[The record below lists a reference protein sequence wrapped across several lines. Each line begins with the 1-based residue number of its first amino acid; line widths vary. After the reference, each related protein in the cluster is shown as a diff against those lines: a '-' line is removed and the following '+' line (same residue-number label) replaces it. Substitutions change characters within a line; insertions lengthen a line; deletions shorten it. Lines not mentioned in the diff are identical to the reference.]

1 MPVSL
6 IMVVNIVILCALCA
20 FVFGGYRDG
29 FLLKLLSILSFFVCG
44 FLAWWASSYV
54 GGFIHLYPKHALP
67 LQDTPLEAVL
77 YDNLN
82 RLLIFVILFVLLQ
95 LAVLIVKPFTKAAN
109 HVPVVSGIN
118 RLLGAALGALQAV
131 LLMVL
136 AAMICRLP
144 FWKTGNEIASASLL
158 RYSDT
163 LLEALTFYAKEP
175 LQEVSKLTS
184 ALEEKQ
190 TLSTAEKEN
199 IRSWLLE
206 QNMKKEDVDTLL
218 SALQ

>member
-1 MPVSL
+1 MSL
-6 IMVVNIVILCALCA
+6 IMLVNMVILCVLCA
-20 FVFGGYRDG
+20 LVFGGYRDG
-29 FLLKLLSILSFFVCG
+29 FLLKLLSILSFFVC
-44 FLAWWASSYV
+44 
-54 GGFIHLYPKHALP
+54 GFIHLYPKHALP

-95 LAVLIVKPFTKAAN
+95 LAVLVIKPFTKAAN

-136 AAMICRLP
+136 AAMVCRLP

-158 RYSDT
+158 RYSDGMMD
-163 LLEALTFYAKEP
+163 ALTFYAREP
-175 LQEVSKLTS
+175 LQELSRLTS
-184 ALEEKQ
+184 ALDEKQ

>member
-1 MPVSL
+1 MTVSL

-54 GGFIHLYPKHALP
+54 GSFIHLYPKHALP

-118 RLLGAALGALQAV
+118 RLLGAALGAL
-131 LLMVL
+131 
-136 AAMICRLP
+136 P
-144 FWKTGNEIASASLL
+144 
-158 RYSDT
+158 
-163 LLEALTFYAKEP
+163 
-175 LQEVSKLTS
+175 VSYTHL
-184 ALEEKQ
+184 
-190 TLSTAEKEN
+190 EN
-199 IRSWLLE
+199 IFR
-206 QNMKKEDVDTLL
+206 NKMNKN
-218 SALQ
+218 

>member
-1 MPVSL
+1 MSL
-6 IMVVNIVILCALCA
+6 IMLVNMVILCVLCA
-20 FVFGGYRDG
+20 LVFGGYRDG
-29 FLLKLLSILSFFVCG
+29 FLLKLLSILSFFICG

-95 LAVLIVKPFTKAAN
+95 LAVLVIKPFTKAAN

-131 LLMVL
+131 LLMVR
-136 AAMICRLP
+136 RLP

-158 RYSDT
+158 RYSDGMMD
-163 LLEALTFYAKEP
+163 ALTFYAREP
-175 LQEVSKLTS
+175 LQELSRLTS
-184 ALEEKQ
+184 ALDEKQ

>member
-6 IMVVNIVILCALCA
+6 IMLVNMVILCVLCA
-20 FVFGGYRDG
+20 LVFGGYRDG

-54 GGFIHLYPKHALP
+54 SGFIHLYPKHALP

-95 LAVLIVKPFTKAAN
+95 LAVLVIKPFTKAAN

-136 AAMICRLP
+136 AAMVCRLP

-158 RYSDT
+158 RYSDGMMD
-163 LLEALTFYAKEP
+163 ALTFYAREP
-175 LQEVSKLTS
+175 LQELSRLTS
-184 ALEEKQ
+184 ALDEKQ

-218 SALQ
+218 SALR

>member
-6 IMVVNIVILCALCA
+6 IMLVNMVILCVLCA
-20 FVFGGYRDG
+20 LVFGGYRDG

-54 GGFIHLYPKHALP
+54 GSFIHLYPKHALP

-95 LAVLIVKPFTKAAN
+95 LAVLVIKPFTKAAN

-136 AAMICRLP
+136 AAMVCRLP

-158 RYSDT
+158 RYSDGMMD
-163 LLEALTFYAKEP
+163 ALTFYAREP
-175 LQEVSKLTS
+175 LQELSRLTS
-184 ALEEKQ
+184 ALDEKQ
-190 TLSTAEKEN
+190 TLSTSEKEN

>member
-1 MPVSL
+1 MSL
-6 IMVVNIVILCALCA
+6 IMLVNMVILCVLCA
-20 FVFGGYRDG
+20 LVFGGYRDG

-54 GGFIHLYPKHALP
+54 GSFIHLYPKHALP

-95 LAVLIVKPFTKAAN
+95 LAVLVIKPFTKAAN

-118 RLLGAALGALQAV
+118 RLLGA
-131 LLMVL
+131 MV
-136 AAMICRLP
+136 CRLP

-158 RYSDT
+158 RYSDGMMD
-163 LLEALTFYAKEP
+163 ALTFYAREP
-175 LQEVSKLTS
+175 LQELSRLTS
-184 ALEEKQ
+184 ALDEKQ

>member
-1 MPVSL
+1 M
-6 IMVVNIVILCALCA
+6 CALCTRIRRIPRRLPIKA
-20 FVFGGYRDG
+20 AEHTV
-29 FLLKLLSILSFFVCG
+29 G

-95 LAVLIVKPFTKAAN
+95 LAVLVIKPFTKAAN

-136 AAMICRLP
+136 AAMVCRLP

-158 RYSDT
+158 RYSDGMMD
-163 LLEALTFYAKEP
+163 ALTFYAREP
-175 LQEVSKLTS
+175 LQELSRLTS
-184 ALEEKQ
+184 ALDEKQ
-190 TLSTAEKEN
+190 TLRTAEKEN

>member
-1 MPVSL
+1 MSL
-6 IMVVNIVILCALCA
+6 IMLVNMVILCVLCA
-20 FVFGGYRDG
+20 LVFGGYRDG

-54 GGFIHLYPKHALP
+54 GSFIHLYPKHALP

-95 LAVLIVKPFTKAAN
+95 LAVLVIKPFTKAAN

-118 RLLGAALGALQAV
+118 RLLGAALV
-131 LLMVL
+131 
-136 AAMICRLP
+136 CRLP
-144 FWKTGNEIASASLL
+144 FWKTGNEIAFASLL
-158 RYSDT
+158 RYSDGMMD
-163 LLEALTFYAKEP
+163 ALTFYAREP
-175 LQEVSKLTS
+175 LQELSRLTS
-184 ALEEKQ
+184 ALDEKQ

>member
-1 MPVSL
+1 M
-6 IMVVNIVILCALCA
+6 
-20 FVFGGYRDG
+20 
-29 FLLKLLSILSFFVCG
+29 
-44 FLAWWASSYV
+44 
-54 GGFIHLYPKHALP
+54 YPKHALP

-82 RLLIFVILFVLLQ
+82 RLRIFVILFVLLQ
-95 LAVLIVKPFTKAAN
+95 LAVLVIKPFTNAAN
-109 HVPVVSGIN
+109 HVPVVPGIN

-136 AAMICRLP
+136 AAMVCRLP

-158 RYSDT
+158 RYSDGMMD
-163 LLEALTFYAKEP
+163 ALTFYAREP
-175 LQEVSKLTS
+175 LQELSRLTS
-184 ALEEKQ
+184 ALDEKQ

>member
-1 MPVSL
+1 M
-6 IMVVNIVILCALCA
+6 CALCTRIRRIPRRLPIKA
-20 FVFGGYRDG
+20 AEHTV
-29 FLLKLLSILSFFVCG
+29 FVCG

-54 GGFIHLYPKHALP
+54 GSFIHLYPKHALP

-95 LAVLIVKPFTKAAN
+95 LAVLVIKPFTKAAN

-136 AAMICRLP
+136 AAMVCRLP

-158 RYSDT
+158 RYSDGMMD
-163 LLEALTFYAKEP
+163 ALTFYAREP
-175 LQEVSKLTS
+175 LQELSRLTS
-184 ALEEKQ
+184 ALDEKQ

>member
-1 MPVSL
+1 M
-6 IMVVNIVILCALCA
+6 
-20 FVFGGYRDG
+20 
-29 FLLKLLSILSFFVCG
+29 
-44 FLAWWASSYV
+44 ASSYV
-54 GGFIHLYPKHALP
+54 GSFIHLYPKHALP

-95 LAVLIVKPFTKAAN
+95 LAVLVIKPFTKAAN

-131 LLMVL
+131 LLMGL
-136 AAMICRLP
+136 AAMVCRLP

-158 RYSDT
+158 RYSDGMMD
-163 LLEALTFYAKEP
+163 ALTFYAREP
-175 LQEVSKLTS
+175 LQELSRLTS
-184 ALEEKQ
+184 ALDEKQ

>member
-1 MPVSL
+1 MSL
-6 IMVVNIVILCALCA
+6 IMLVNMVILCVLCA
-20 FVFGGYRDG
+20 LVFGGYRDG

-54 GGFIHLYPKHALP
+54 GSFIHLYPKHALP

-95 LAVLIVKPFTKAAN
+95 LAVLVIKPFTKAAN

-118 RLLGAALGALQAV
+118 RLLGAAL
-131 LLMVL
+131 LMVL
-136 AAMICRLP
+136 AAMVCRLP

-158 RYSDT
+158 RYSDGMMD
-163 LLEALTFYAKEP
+163 ALTFYAREP
-175 LQEVSKLTS
+175 LQELSRLTS
-184 ALEEKQ
+184 ELDEKQ

>member
-1 MPVSL
+1 MSL

-136 AAMICRLP
+136 AAMICHLP

-163 LLEALTFYAKEP
+163 MLEALTFYAKEP

-206 QNMKKEDVDTLL
+206 QNMKKDDVDTLL

>member
-1 MPVSL
+1 MRLLPNGLTTEFDEKKESDKDKDAGKKEEAKSSDKKEKKNPSEEERDQEIWLKDNAYKFGFIIRYPKPVSYTHL
-6 IMVVNIVILCALCA
+6 CVLCAL
-20 FVFGGYRDG
+20 VFGGYRDG

-54 GGFIHLYPKHALP
+54 GSFIHLYPKHALP

-95 LAVLIVKPFTKAAN
+95 LAVLVIKPFTKAAN

-136 AAMICRLP
+136 AAMVCRLP
-144 FWKTGNEIASASLL
+144 FWKTG
-158 RYSDT
+158 RC
-163 LLEALTFYAKEP
+163 
-175 LQEVSKLTS
+175 V
-184 ALEEKQ
+184 
-190 TLSTAEKEN
+190 
-199 IRSWLLE
+199 
-206 QNMKKEDVDTLL
+206 
-218 SALQ
+218 

>member
-6 IMVVNIVILCALCA
+6 IMIVNIVILCMLCA
-20 FVFGGYRDG
+20 FVFGGYRAG

-44 FLAWWASSYV
+44 FLAWWASSYIA
-54 GGFIHLYPKHALP
+54 GYIHLYPKDALP
-67 LQDTPLEAVL
+67 LQDTPLESLL

-82 RLLIFVILFVLLQ
+82 HLLIFVILFALLQ
-95 LAVLIVKPFTKAAN
+95 LAVLVLKPFMKAAN

-131 LLMVL
+131 LLMTL

-158 RYSDT
+158 RYSDPMM
-163 LLEALTFYAKEP
+163 EVLTFYAKEP
-175 LQEVSKLTS
+175 LQELSKLTS
-184 ALEEKQ
+184 AMDEKQ

-199 IRSWLLE
+199 IRLWLQE
-206 QNMKKEDVDTLL
+206 QNMKKKDVDTVM